1 MDKKDYSE
9 LNDEVQSVKEPKE
22 TVSLFKKYEEL
33 LKGENRKTIN
43 ILGKQGELLKR
54 FKESDEFF
62 SRLDLSRSNIYFKI
76 CLYKFPTLKKS
87 TLTSSYFKSN
97 FKFITKVCK
106 GNADIFAEKK

>member
-43 ILGKQGELLKR
+43 MLGKQGELLKR
-54 FKESDEFF
+54 FKENDDS
-62 SRLDLSRSNIYFKI
+62 LVV
-76 CLYKFPTLKKS
+76 
-87 TLTSSYFKSN
+87 LTSADLIFISRYVCIN
-97 FKFITKVCK
+97 FLH
-106 GNADIFAEKK
+106 